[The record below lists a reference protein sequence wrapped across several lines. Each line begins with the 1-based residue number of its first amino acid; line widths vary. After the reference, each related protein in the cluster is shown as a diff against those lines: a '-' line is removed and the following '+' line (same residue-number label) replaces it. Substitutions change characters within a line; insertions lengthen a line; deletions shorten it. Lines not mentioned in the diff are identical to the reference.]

1 MTRLKLT
8 LCSVMRVS
16 ALEGIQDKEIA
27 KLTPTGHRGE
37 RNGRFVWFFKYICR
51 YQILNHC
58 SIFAIV
64 TSSPRFSRF
73 SLVNEKTLGTR
84 LIRLIVEIK
93 SVNVPLVFQVLFY
106 CDIAMSISEKL
117 SYSKLQSVPCQKCVY
132 YISWFIW
139 WVERGKVWCVKT
151 PGRTTGTCCGCNFWD
166 GNWL

>member
-93 SVNVPLVFQVLFY
+93 SVNVPLVFQSVVLLWY
-106 CDIAMSISEKL
+106 RYVDIGKTKL
-117 SYSKLQSVPCQKCVY
+117 FKTAICTMPKVCLLHFLVY
-132 YISWFIW
+132 LMGWKGQGM
-139 WVERGKVWCVKT
+139 VCEN
-151 PGRTTGTCCGCNFWD
+151 PGSNIRNVL
-166 GNWL
+166 WL